1 MIKKW
6 LIKKTDLEKQKILS
20 DELSVSGITAQI
32 LLNRGIDTPG
42 SAYEFLRPSL
52 LNLKDPFLI
61 NGMRK
66 SVSRIKKAIE
76 RKEQILIHG
85 DYDVDGICATA
96 LLELVLKKMGA
107 KVNHYIPDRIMEGFG
122 ISENAIKL
130 AIKRKTKLFIS
141 VDCGITAKEQTK
153 QLNSAGIDV
162 IITDHHQPSGDL
174 PDAFSILNPLQK
186 GCRYPYKDLA
196 GVGVAFKLASALCGV
211 DSDCIYEHLDLV
223 CLGTVSDVVPL
234 TDENRILTKFGLE
247 QVTNSKKKGLQA
259 LISVAR
265 LKGKEMSSHYVGYI
279 LGPRINAAGRLSSA
293 ETALQLLLTDN
304 SQEADLLA
312 ETLDI
317 ENRNRQK
324 LEQQTLTQALAKL
337 EQTIDFKQDKIIV
350 LQDEDWH
357 SGVIGIVASRLV
369 DRYHRPALIMTT
381 KGKIAKGSGRSI
393 KNFHLVEALDKCSH
407 LLENFGG
414 HRYAAGLTMH
424 KSYLKDFRK
433 LINEIAQ
440 SCLKAE
446 DLIPTVEI
454 DMEIGFKSLS
464 DRFFKEMSQLA
475 PFGLA
480 NPRPGFATK
489 KLKIKRPPQT
499 IGRDSIKMWVTDG
512 DKVCEAIGFR
522 MADNVPANIT
532 DEDIDLAYTCSL
544 NTYKGVKSIQL
555 QLKDIRLNVGAVS
568 GREFSSRNYGAPT
581 IKGE

>member
-1 MIKKW
+1 MTKKW
-6 LIKKTDLEKQKILS
+6 LIKKTDLERQKILS
-20 DELSVSGITAQI
+20 NELSVSRITAQI

-52 LNLKDPFLI
+52 LDLRDPFLM

-85 DYDVDGICATA
+85 DYDVDGICATT

-107 KVNHYIPDRIMEGFG
+107 KVSHYIPDRIMEGFG

-186 GCRYPYKDLA
+186 CCRYPYKDLA

-223 CLGTVSDVVPL
+223 CLGTVSDVVPI

-247 QVTNSKKKGLQA
+247 QVTNTKKKGLQA

-293 ETALQLLLTDN
+293 EKALQLLLTDN

-312 ETLDI
+312 ETLDV

-337 EQTIDFKQDKIIV
+337 EQTINFKQDRIIV
-350 LQDEDWH
+350 LQDENWH

-381 KGKIAKGSGRSI
+381 KGKIVKGSGRSI

-414 HRYAAGLTMH
+414 HCYAAGLTMH
-424 KSYLKDFRK
+424 KGYLEDFRK

-440 SCLKAE
+440 SSLKAE

-480 NPRPGFATK
+480 NHRPVFATK
-489 KLKIKRPPQT
+489 NLKIKSPQQI
-499 IGRDSIKMWVTDG
+499 IGRDTIKMWVTDG
-512 DKVCEAIGFR
+512 DRTCEAIGFR
-522 MADNVPANIT
+522 MAGNAPANIT

-544 NTYKGVKSIQL
+544 NTYRGVKSIQL
-555 QLKDIRLNVGAVS
+555 QLKDIQVKS
-568 GREFSSRNYGAPT
+568 P
-581 IKGE
+581 IKI